1 MYDIII
7 IGGGPAGL
15 TSAIYAR
22 RANKKTL
29 LLESTVCG
37 GQMINTN
44 NVENYPAVPA
54 TDGLSIA
61 KAMETQAKELG
72 AEIDFDEVISVE
84 KTADG
89 FIVKAETESFKA
101 KAVIIATG
109 TKPRKLGLAAES
121 KFEGRG
127 ISYCATCDG
136 AISQRKPV
144 AVYGGGNSAFYEAE
158 YLSGLAE
165 KVYLIHHHP
174 EFKADEILVEKAKNN
189 PKIEILTSTEITDLA
204 GDKKLEKIITSKK
217 EIAVDALFVAIGR
230 IPCGIKLIT
239 DLNLDSDSY
248 IISDENGKTNI
259 PGVFAAGDVRE
270 KKLRQIVTATADG
283 AAAANSA
290 IEFLNN

>member
-29 LLESTVCG
+29 LLESMVCG

-61 KAMETQAKELG
+61 RAMETQARELG
-72 AEIDFDEVISVE
+72 TEIEFDEAVSIE
-84 KTADG
+84 KTPEG
-89 FIVKAETESFKA
+89 FIVKTETESYETKS
-101 KAVIIATG
+101 VIIATG
-109 TKPRKLGLAAES
+109 TEPRKLGLAAEGR
-121 KFEGRG
+121 FEGRG
-127 ISYCATCDG
+127 ISYCATCDS
-136 AISQRKPV
+136 AIYKGKPV

-174 EFKADEILVEKAKNN
+174 EFRADEILVEKAKNN
-189 PKIEILTSTEITDLA
+189 PKIEIMVSTEIKDLA
-204 GDKKLEKIITSKK
+204 GEKKLEKIITSSG
-217 EIAVDALFVAIGR
+217 EIAADALFVAIGR
-230 IPCGIKLIT
+230 IPHGTKLIRG
-239 DLNLDSDSY
+239 LNLDDNNY
-248 IISDENGKTNI
+248 IVSDEDGKASI
-259 PGVFAAGDVRE
+259 PGIFVAGDVRE

-283 AAAANSA
+283 AAAASSA
-290 IEFLNN
+290 IDYLNN

>member
-15 TSAIYAR
+15 TAAIYAR

-37 GQMINTN
+37 GQMLNTN

-54 TDGLSIA
+54 TDGPSIA
-61 KAMETQAKELG
+61 KAMETQVRELG
-72 AEIDFDEVISVE
+72 TEIEFDEAVSIE
-84 KTADG
+84 KTEKG
-89 FIVKAETESFKA
+89 FVVKTETESCETRS
-101 KAVIIATG
+101 VIIATG
-109 TKPRKLGLAAES
+109 TEPRKLGLAAEGR
-121 KFEGRG
+121 FEGRG

-136 AISQRKPV
+136 AIYRGKPV

-189 PKIEILTSTEITDLA
+189 PKIEIMVNAEIKDLA
-204 GDKKLEKIITSKK
+204 GEKKLEKIILNNG
-217 EIAVDALFVAIGR
+217 EIAADALFVAIGR
-230 IPCGIKLIT
+230 TPHGTKLIEG
-239 DLNLDSDSY
+239 LNLDDNNY
-248 IISDENGKTNI
+248 IVSDEDGKTGI
-259 PGVFAAGDVRE
+259 PGIFVAGDVRE

-283 AAAANSA
+283 AAAASSA
-290 IEFLNN
+290 IDYLNN